1 MRTSKRTYEG
11 GNMDKQILGGGVGE
25 VVPGVSYRPAPIA
38 YHTPSAA
45 LLLVGAAINSRLFML
60 ADAIVESSKELQGEL
75 SAIVEL
81 NKCDYAGL
89 SALSFA
95 AMIERQHSKQA

>member
-1 MRTSKRTYEG
+1 MA
-11 GNMDKQILGGGVGE
+11 KQILGGGVGE

-38 YHTPSAA
+38 YPVPSAA
-45 LLLVGAAINSRLFML
+45 LLVAGSAVNSKHGMLAAAIL
-60 ADAIVESSKELQGEL
+60 ESSEELQQEL
-75 SAIVEL
+75 ATIADL
-81 NKCDYAGL
+81 NKSDYAGL

>member
-1 MRTSKRTYEG
+1 MA
-11 GNMDKQILGGGVGE
+11 KQILGGGVGE

-38 YHTPSAA
+38 YPIPSAA

-75 SAIVEL
+75 ATIADL
-81 NKCDYAGL
+81 NKSDYAGL